1 MIMKRLSVYLLL
13 LLMIIIMTVSC
24 TTVKAEK
31 ERADI
36 TKDFIAIMD
45 SDPELKALMEKSI
58 EKGVAVNPD
67 RKTNPVQSL
76 DEFYDYLDWCA
87 VCMPWEMIDVSET
100 YPSIYDQIDQSLIY
114 FYYYLDQPLKELED
128 RGYYY
133 PTVQYCPAIVE
144 WCIKYASS
152 WGEYLSTPESWNDD
166 YFNAVVES
174 GDFGFSE
181 GWYGDE
187 NRWKTFNEFFAR
199 HLISP
204 DVRPI
209 AETELVAP
217 ADSKPQG
224 IWKID
229 EKGDIIQPE
238 GVLIK
243 SRQFNRVSDLLGPDS
258 SYGDAFA
265 GGTLTHTFLDVND
278 YHRYHFPV
286 SGTVVE
292 MNKIPAMDAAGGIT
306 VWDEE
311 SGRYVLQSQVIGWQA
326 IETRDSIVLDTDYG
340 LVAIIPVG
348 MSQVSS
354 CNFTEGLSVGD
365 KVEKGDELGYF
376 LFGGSD
382 IVMIFQDGV
391 DVNMVVPED
400 GNGGYS
406 HVLMGEPYAEL
417 TKK

>member
-144 WCIKYASS
+144 WCVRYASS

-258 SYGDAFA
+258 SYGDSFA

-365 KVEKGDELGYF
+365 KVDKGDELGYF

>member
-1 MIMKRLSVYLLL
+1 MKRLSVYLLL

-181 GWYGDE
+181 GWYGNE

-243 SRQFNRVSDLLGPDS
+243 SRQFNRVSDLLGPNS
-258 SYGDAFA
+258 SYGEAFA

-365 KVEKGDELGYF
+365 KVDKGDELGYF

>member
-1 MIMKRLSVYLLL
+1 MIMKRLSFYLLL

-311 SGRYVLQSQVIGWQA
+311 SGRYVLESQVIGWQA

>member
-1 MIMKRLSVYLLL
+1 MKRLSIYLLL

-365 KVEKGDELGYF
+365 KVDKGDELGYF

-400 GNGGYS
+400 GKGGYS

>member
-1 MIMKRLSVYLLL
+1 MKRLSVYLLL
-13 LLMIIIMTVSC
+13 SLMIIIMTLSC

-144 WCIKYASS
+144 WCVRYASS

-400 GNGGYS
+400 GKGGYS

>member
-1 MIMKRLSVYLLL
+1 MKRLSVYLLL
-13 LLMIIIMTVSC
+13 SLMIIIMTLSC

-114 FYYYLDQPLKELED
+114 FYYYLDQPLEELED

-144 WCIKYASS
+144 WCVRYASS

-258 SYGDAFA
+258 SYGDSFA

-400 GNGGYS
+400 GKGGYS

>member
-1 MIMKRLSVYLLL
+1 MKRLSVYLLL
-13 LLMIIIMTVSC
+13 ALMIIIMTVSC

-144 WCIKYASS
+144 WCIRYASS

-311 SGRYVLQSQVIGWQA
+311 SGRYVLESQVIGWQA

-400 GNGGYS
+400 GKGGYS

>member
-1 MIMKRLSVYLLL
+1 MKRLSVYLLL
-13 LLMIIIMTVSC
+13 SLMIIIMTVSC

-144 WCIKYASS
+144 WCIRYASS

-258 SYGDAFA
+258 SYGDSFA

>member
-1 MIMKRLSVYLLL
+1 MKRLSVYLLL
-13 LLMIIIMTVSC
+13 SLMIIIMTLSC

-144 WCIKYASS
+144 WGVRYASS

-400 GNGGYS
+400 GKGGYS

>member
-1 MIMKRLSVYLLL
+1 MKRLSVYLLL
-13 LLMIIIMTVSC
+13 SLMIIIMTLSC

-144 WCIKYASS
+144 WCIRYASS

-278 YHRYHFPV
+278 YHRYHCPV

-326 IETRDSIVLDTDYG
+326 IETRDSIGLDTDYG

-365 KVEKGDELGYF
+365 KVDKGDELGYF

-400 GNGGYS
+400 GKGGYS

>member
-1 MIMKRLSVYLLL
+1 MKRLSVYLLL
-13 LLMIIIMTVSC
+13 SLMIIIMTLSC

-144 WCIKYASS
+144 WCVRYASS

-365 KVEKGDELGYF
+365 EVEKGDELGYF

-400 GNGGYS
+400 GKGGYS

>member
-1 MIMKRLSVYLLL
+1 MKRLSFYLLL
-13 LLMIIIMTVSC
+13 SLMIIIMTVSC

-400 GNGGYS
+400 GKGGYS

>member
-1 MIMKRLSVYLLL
+1 MKRLSVYLLL

-243 SRQFNRVSDLLGPDS
+243 SRQFNRVSDLLGPNS

-365 KVEKGDELGYF
+365 KVDKGDELGYF

>member
-1 MIMKRLSVYLLL
+1 MKRLSVYLLL
-13 LLMIIIMTVSC
+13 SLMIIIMTVSC
-24 TTVKAEK
+24 TTVKTEK

-133 PTVQYCPAIVE
+133 PTVQYCPAIGE
-144 WCIKYASS
+144 WCIRYASS

-209 AETELVAP
+209 AEAELVAP

-400 GNGGYS
+400 GKGGYS

>member
-87 VCMPWEMIDVSET
+87 VCMPWEMIDVTET

-144 WCIKYASS
+144 WCIRYASS

-311 SGRYVLQSQVIGWQA
+311 SGRYVLESQVIGWQA

-400 GNGGYS
+400 GKGGYS

>member
-1 MIMKRLSVYLLL
+1 MKRLSVYLLL

-58 EKGVAVNPD
+58 EKGVTVNPD

-365 KVEKGDELGYF
+365 KVDKGDELGYF

>member
-1 MIMKRLSVYLLL
+1 MKRLSVYLLL
-13 LLMIIIMTVSC
+13 ALMLIIMTVSC
-24 TTVKAEK
+24 TTVKAEQ

-144 WCIKYASS
+144 WCIRYASS
-152 WGEYLSTPESWNDD
+152 WGEFLSTPESWNDD

-400 GNGGYS
+400 GKGGYS

>member
-1 MIMKRLSVYLLL
+1 MKRLSVYLLL
-13 LLMIIIMTVSC
+13 ALMLIIMTVSC

-144 WCIKYASS
+144 WCIRYASS

-365 KVEKGDELGYF
+365 KVDKGDELGYF

-400 GNGGYS
+400 GKGGYS

>member
-1 MIMKRLSVYLLL
+1 MKRLSVYLLL
-13 LLMIIIMTVSC
+13 ALMLIIMTVSC
-24 TTVKAEK
+24 TTVKAEQ

-144 WCIKYASS
+144 WCVRYASS

-400 GNGGYS
+400 GKGGYS

>member
-1 MIMKRLSVYLLL
+1 MKRLSVYLLL
-13 LLMIIIMTVSC
+13 ALMLIIMTVSC
-24 TTVKAEK
+24 TTVKAEE

-144 WCIKYASS
+144 WCIRYASS

-258 SYGDAFA
+258 SYGDSFA

-400 GNGGYS
+400 GKGGYS

>member
-144 WCIKYASS
+144 WCIRYASS

-224 IWKID
+224 IWKIN

-365 KVEKGDELGYF
+365 KVDKGDELGYF

>member
-1 MIMKRLSVYLLL
+1 MKRLSVYLLL
-13 LLMIIIMTVSC
+13 ALMLIIMTVSC
-24 TTVKAEK
+24 TTVKAEQ

-144 WCIKYASS
+144 WCVRYASS

-209 AETELVAP
+209 AETALVAP

-365 KVEKGDELGYF
+365 KVDKGDELGYF

>member
-1 MIMKRLSVYLLL
+1 MKRLSVYLLL
-13 LLMIIIMTVSC
+13 SMMIIIMTLSC

-144 WCIKYASS
+144 WCVRYASS

-365 KVEKGDELGYF
+365 EVEKGDELGYF

-400 GNGGYS
+400 GKGGYS

>member
-144 WCIKYASS
+144 WCIRYASS

-243 SRQFNRVSDLLGPDS
+243 SRQFNRVSDLLGPNS

-400 GNGGYS
+400 GKGGYS

>member
-1 MIMKRLSVYLLL
+1 MKRLSVYLLL
-13 LLMIIIMTVSC
+13 SLMIIIMTVSC

-400 GNGGYS
+400 GKGGYS

>member
-1 MIMKRLSVYLLL
+1 MKRLSVYLLL
-13 LLMIIIMTVSC
+13 ALMIIIMTVSC

-144 WCIKYASS
+144 WCIRYASS

-209 AETELVAP
+209 AETALVAP

-400 GNGGYS
+400 GKGGYS

>member
-24 TTVKAEK
+24 TTVKAEQ

-365 KVEKGDELGYF
+365 KVDKGDELGYF

-400 GNGGYS
+400 GKGGYS

>member
-365 KVEKGDELGYF
+365 KVDKGDELGYF

>member
-1 MIMKRLSVYLLL
+1 MKRLSVYLLL
-13 LLMIIIMTVSC
+13 LLMIIIMTVNC

-144 WCIKYASS
+144 WCIRYASS

-243 SRQFNRVSDLLGPDS
+243 SRQFNRVSDLLGPNS

-365 KVEKGDELGYF
+365 KVDKGDELGYF

>member
-1 MIMKRLSVYLLL
+1 MKRLSVYLLL

-58 EKGVAVNPD
+58 EKGVAVKPD
-67 RKTNPVQSL
+67 RNTNPVQSL

-311 SGRYVLQSQVIGWQA
+311 SGRYVLESQVIGWQA

>member
-1 MIMKRLSVYLLL
+1 MKRLSVYLLL

>member
-1 MIMKRLSVYLLL
+1 MKRLSVYLLL
-13 LLMIIIMTVSC
+13 SLMIIIMTLSC

-144 WCIKYASS
+144 WCVRYASS

-365 KVEKGDELGYF
+365 KVDKGDELGYF

-400 GNGGYS
+400 GKGGYS

>member
-1 MIMKRLSVYLLL
+1 MKRLSVYLLL
-13 LLMIIIMTVSC
+13 SLMIIIMTLSC
-24 TTVKAEK
+24 TTVKAEQ

-144 WCIKYASS
+144 WCIRYASS

-292 MNKIPAMDAAGGIT
+292 MNKIPALDAAGGIT

-417 TKK
+417 TKE

>member
-1 MIMKRLSVYLLL
+1 MIMKRLSFYLLL

-144 WCIKYASS
+144 WCIRYASS

-258 SYGDAFA
+258 IYGDAFA

-365 KVEKGDELGYF
+365 KVDKGDELGYF

>member
-1 MIMKRLSVYLLL
+1 MKRLSIYLLL

-400 GNGGYS
+400 GKGGYS

>member
-1 MIMKRLSVYLLL
+1 MKRLSVYLLL
-13 LLMIIIMTVSC
+13 ALMLIIMTVSC
-24 TTVKAEK
+24 TTVKAEQ

-144 WCIKYASS
+144 WCVRYASS

>member
-1 MIMKRLSVYLLL
+1 MKRLSVYLLL
-13 LLMIIIMTVSC
+13 SLMIIIMTLSC

-144 WCIKYASS
+144 WCVRYASS

-258 SYGDAFA
+258 IYGDAFA

-400 GNGGYS
+400 GKGGYS

>member
-1 MIMKRLSVYLLL
+1 MKRLSVYLLL
-13 LLMIIIMTVSC
+13 SLMIIIMTLSC

-365 KVEKGDELGYF
+365 EVEKGDELGYF

-400 GNGGYS
+400 GKGGYS